1 MIKLI
6 VCDLDMTLLPKPL
19 SKVPEALF
27 PLIRIMKERGIAFA
41 AATGRQS
48 QNVRNLFWE
57 TGGGIYIISD
67 NGGTMFDWEKLIRTA
82 EMNEGR
88 EEEIIDDVLATPGI
102 YLEMTGITTGY
113 MIRESGPLWDF
124 LKGVNEDTLIED
136 PHVRPEPITKI
147 SFNEIGHSAVD
158 PETVRFFQEKYGDLY
173 SVVQSG
179 NGWVDLYSKKCGKG
193 SALKDLIRMLGLKKE
208 EVVVFGD
215 NENDVSMFEEAGLS
229 YAREFSR
236 PDVKAKA
243 DRVTA
248 DPVSEIRRLL
258 TEESRPEECR

>member
-6 VCDLDMTLLPKPL
+6 VCDLDMTILPKPL
-19 SKVPEALF
+19 STVPEELF
-27 PLIRIMKERGIAFA
+27 PLIRLMKERGIEFA
-41 AATGRQS
+41 AATGRQA
-48 QNVRNLFWE
+48 QNVRTLFRE

-67 NGGTMFDWEKLIRTA
+67 NGGTMFYWDELIRTA

-88 EEEIIDDVLATPGI
+88 EEEIIDDILNTPDV

-113 MIRESGPLWDF
+113 MIKESGPLWDF
-124 LKGVNEDTLIED
+124 LKGINEDTMIED
-136 PHVRPEPITKI
+136 PHVRPEPVTKI
-147 SFNEIGHSAVD
+147 SFNELGHREVD
-158 PETVRFFQEKYGDLY
+158 PEKVRFFQEKYGDSY

-179 NGWVDLYSKKCGKG
+179 NGWVDIYSAKCGKG
-193 SALKDLIRMLGLKKE
+193 PALKDLIQRLGLKKE

-229 YAREFSR
+229 YAREFSL

-243 DRVTA
+243 DRVTT
-248 DPVSEIRRLL
+248 DPVKEIGRLL
-258 TEESRPEECR
+258 EEMR